1 MVDFTR
7 LDQLVK
13 AQGKKYAYLCE
24 LIGHKRSYISNARV
38 GNGTLS
44 DRDIEVLAKELGTT
58 VAYLTGASD
67 DQSPEGITQR
77 DFDLLAAYHAADTA
91 TRAAIDLLLEK
102 FQRT

>member
-24 LIGHKRSYISNARV
+24 LIGLF

-44 DRDIEVLAKELGTT
+44 DNDIEVLARELGTT

-77 DFDLLAAYHAADTA
+77 DFDLLAAYHAADDA
-91 TRAAIDLLLEK
+91 TRNAIDLLLERFK
-102 FQRT
+102 RA